1 MPVRYESHTLLLG
14 CMLAYMVSFATS
26 RLDRSALPRRDREPD
41 GAPESLV
48 GRIDPKEMGSRIQRE
63 APKDME
69 KKKKKAAQADDGSR
83 SQRRRGADAPTFGHS
98 NIIDATQD
106 MEDLVYRPRTAETR
120 EVYELILSAVHRM
133 LGDQA
138 HDVVRSAA
146 DTVLETLK
154 LDSMK
159 DFDKKKDIEDVLG
172 TSVTSETYAQLLSL
186 SKKITDYAGEDVA
199 KADPDMDRK
208 DAEID
213 DDIGVA
219 VLFEDEEGEED
230 EDEENFEI
238 GEGSDEE
245 RGVGDVADAVAD
257 QNDDG
262 DNLTYGI
269 DSVKTTARD
278 KVDRDRVSLHE
289 VDGFWLQRLLSGSYA
304 DPVTANDKTTAAL
317 TILSADSN
325 LRDCENQLME
335 LFDYDNF
342 DLVRILTKNRDVV
355 VWCTKL
361 ARSDETERLNV
372 EVAMRERGVG
382 WILKELA
389 GDRTKPSVASEYMDI
404 DAPVP
409 SSQIS
414 SLTAAPQ
421 TGQPHKTVDL
431 EGMAFSQGGH
441 LMSNK
446 KVSLPEGSFKRS
458 KKGYEE
464 IHIPPPKPR
473 SDPDERVPIDD
484 MPHWARA
491 AFKGA
496 KSLNRVQSKLYPMA
510 FDSDEP
516 LLLCAPTGA
525 GKVSS
530 TVNFVVTL
538 CMTLTPF
545 DTD

>member
-1 MPVRYESHTLLLG
+1 
-14 CMLAYMVSFATS
+14 MLSILCIYAQLRISCS
-26 RLDRSALPRRDREPD
+26 DRSALPRRDREPD

-63 APKDME
+63 APKDMD
-69 KKKKKAAQADDGSR
+69 KKKKKAAQADDPGR
-83 SQRRRGADAPTFGHS
+83 SQRRRGPDASAFGHS

-106 MEDLVYRPRTAETR
+106 MEDLIYRPRTAETR
-120 EVYELILSAVHRM
+120 EVYELILSAVHRA

-154 LDSMK
+154 LDSIK

-172 TSVTSETYAQLLSL
+172 TPVTSELFAQLLSL
-186 SKKITDYAGEDVA
+186 SKKITDYAGEDTA
-199 KADPDMDRK
+199 KADPDLDRK

-238 GEGSDEE
+238 GDGSDDEDD
-245 RGVGDVADAVAD
+245 VGDAQDGVSDH
-257 QNDDG
+257 NDG
-262 DNLTYGI
+262 DKLTYGI
-269 DSVKTTARD
+269 EATKSVSRD
-278 KVDRDRVSLHE
+278 KVDRDRVSPHE
-289 VDGFWLQRLLSGSYA
+289 VDGFWLQRLLSGSYP

-317 TILSADSN
+317 TILSTESN

-335 LFDYDNF
+335 LFEYDNF

-382 WILKELA
+382 WILKDLT
-389 GDRTKPSVASEYMDI
+389 GDRTKPSTASESMDI
-404 DAPVP
+404 DAPVT
-409 SSQIS
+409 SSN
-414 SLTAAPQ
+414 LPPLAA
-421 TGQPHKTVDL
+421 GSQPHKTVDL

-464 IHIPPPKPR
+464 IHIPPPKPV
-473 SDPDERVPIDD
+473 SGPDERVPIED

-496 KSLNRVQSKLYPMA
+496 KSLNRVQSKLYPVA
-510 FDSDEP
+510 FGSDEP

-525 GKVSS
+525 GKVSPS
-530 TVNFVVTL
+530 ITHQLGRVSYHRLV
-538 CMTLTPF
+538 
-545 DTD
+545 